1 MTKIPSI
8 QFYPGDWMKDPE
20 LRSVS
25 LEARGLWID
34 LLCMMSESDPRG
46 YLQINGK
53 APSETQLARMVG
65 CTEEEISRGLCELSG
80 AGVFSRTKTGIIFSR
95 RMVKDNHLI
104 DVRRK
109 CGKMGG
115 NPAFVKGQENPY
127 YKHNQDK
134 QTDKQTD
141 KQKITPSSS
150 SSTSNIKEKIYKKEK
165 IEFFENHFVNIPDG
179 LIAKWREV
187 APGINIPDQI
197 KQAELWLLANP
208 EKRRSRYGAFLS
220 NWMVRAQEKFI
231 KYGGNGG
238 KPNTYQRDNQ
248 RPAIPGYDEAD
259 EITRRRQERI
269 RQAAAAGGAGGNAM
283 ADDVPDFPSG
293 QPGRAE
299 AFT

>member
-1 MTKIPSI
+1 MTKLPSI

-53 APSETQLARMVG
+53 APSETQIARMVG

-80 AGVFSRTKTGIIFSR
+80 AGVFSHTRTGIIFSR

-115 NPAFVKGQENPY
+115 NPAFVKGQSNPY

-134 QTDKQTD
+134 QSHNQTD
-141 KQKITPSSS
+141 NQKITPSSS
-150 SSTSNIKEKIYKKEK
+150 SSSLNRKSGAKSTPLPDDFKVSDRVKLWASKKK
-165 IEFFENHFVNIPDG
+165 LNHLDDHLEVFK
-179 LIAKWREV
+179 LKCKAKNYTYADWD
-187 APGINIPDQI
+187 A
-197 KQAELWLLANP
+197 AFM
-208 EKRRSRYGAFLS
+208 GA
-220 NWMVRAQEKFI
+220 I
-231 KYGGNGG
+231 
-238 KPNTYQRDNQ
+238 RDNWAKIDNGNND
-248 RPAIPGYDEAD
+248 RPKPTHLPTPEEELAEFN
-259 EITRRRQERI
+259 
-269 RQAAAAGGAGGNAM
+269 QAW
-283 ADDVPDFPSG
+283 
-293 QPGRAE
+293 RARG
-299 AFT
+299 